1 MGKIVGRYNNQSTYL
16 LSQDTVRERVMG
28 YFKKTE
34 KTEFAA
40 IMKSWTLSDTV
51 DAMAKGKPTLSD
63 IVDANCKGKKA
74 PQPFNAPK
82 IK

>member
-1 MGKIVGRYNNQSTYL
+1 
-16 LSQDTVRERVMG
+16 MG
-28 YFKKTE
+28 YFKKEE

-40 IMKSWTLSDTV
+40 IMEMKTWTLSDSIDSV
-51 DAMAKGKPTLSD
+51 AKGKASLSD

-74 PQPFNAPK
+74 PLPFNAPK

>member
-1 MGKIVGRYNNQSTYL
+1 MGKIVGHYNNQSAYL

-28 YFKKTE
+28 YFKKEE
-34 KTEFAA
+34 KTEFAEM
-40 IMKSWTLSDTV
+40 MKTWTLSDSIDSV
-51 DAMAKGKPTLSD
+51 AKGTATLSD

>member
-1 MGKIVGRYNNQSTYL
+1 
-16 LSQDTVRERVMG
+16 
-28 YFKKTE
+28 
-34 KTEFAA
+34 
-40 IMKSWTLSDTV
+40 MKSWTLSDTV
-51 DAMAKGKPTLSD
+51 DAIAKGKPTLSD